1 MSSTCIDLQLG
12 IFPIRKLQNLF
23 YISDSC
29 SLEGLCDLIDSSGV
43 DSDINIYVW
52 SVFPTSVPELRLG
65 YFMSLL
71 PYSENKFGIASVIST
86 NTNRVL
92 AKLFQLR
99 VFVLGT
105 TLTVEATIDQ
115 IGLHFTDTKK
125 IFEMYPAVLA
135 GYIAQ
140 TNKWNEAPLNIFGK
154 MKSEFTLVLQRE
166 VEMYFNFFID
176 KYQDRTESSRL
187 SLQRAQEQLSAI
199 QITNMN
205 NYLLFNRSQNDYND
219 ALSILFIANQTL
231 QSNQDRVNQAGEEL
245 TNLRMRLDDLCTI
258 RTCPEQCIPTVQCK
272 TCITNVTTPIQDI
285 CTVTCTRFRQVKRLT
300 GYRQVYR
307 WGWFKV
313 TRCRSSCICWLWSC
327 KTERWCRTVSICKRY
342 LAMEAVYEIV
352 DEPYSTTC
360 EEPCQKGSET
370 DTIEARCCGS
380 VGCNGNNS
388 ASEDGAQRGSG
399 IPDPKCVSMNKRC
412 EKTRQVIFDAL
423 EAAEDTSAA
432 LLRELQEV
440 NRNVTIAGLRVMR
453 SMARLATSETLFNQS
468 SRALEEAQRI
478 HQIAESAYQQVI
490 SDNGDIQVFIDLM
503 NTTNGTMEINIVNV
517 TFNVTIITESPTTLP
532 LDVSY
537 HVPLLNRTSTR
548 RLNVDFQRID
558 LSLRNTA
565 VTIVEGIFLANGRSK
580 RSAKIAR
587 QANTNGSED
596 QADSNQSYFEEKCSE
611 IKNLQEYITVLNT
624 SVGNIADMA
633 ISTMR
638 SVTTNTQSLANL
650 TATSMEQFYQPQ
662 IINTTTF
669 AMNFNV
675 TVNSTTVESGISDTE
690 LELLDLLQNLGNLS
704 GAVGQDI
711 EVDSFRSWLLQM
723 QNLHN
728 RTATAAGYECFG
740 FSDCLN
746 IVADITEELLI
757 ISPDSIADPLV
768 NVFPSA
774 KTALLNIV
782 QTTNNTITTVFE
794 NLKEFYSV
802 IGDLQFTNYYC
813 AQPPVII
820 HQPPQRINP
829 REGST
834 QQLVCNASSDF
845 SISYKWKRDGIELI
859 DSNYSVLMIENIELA
874 DNGNYT
880 CEATNHIGTAETIEV
895 SVEVQQPPEFFLE
908 PSNIDVYLG
917 DWNGA
922 TFQCN
927 ATAWPYPGFTW
938 HFKPKNSDDFVNV
951 TGEVDNEYTIEF
963 PQPEHEGMYYCS
975 ASNEQATIRSRTV
988 ELTVL
993 KASATQMSQKF
1004 TVNFTLN
1011 DNETIFM
1018 NEDDPDYN
1026 DTVDMVN
1033 EELRNT
1039 TEESFIDLINNS
1051 VNLQSTTV
1059 CEIETMISDDE
1070 LMISFSLISKNV
1082 PYPETSLDDIN
1093 QLVPLALVEWA
1104 NVRQELEEWIGS
1116 DNLTINSSGSIYTS
1130 DPSSVV
1136 IDIVQQTCPS
1146 GREISLANNFL
1157 CGKYVN
1163 ILVAHVNNFVL
1174 TVNCPP
1180 GTYQTTRVD
1189 RQLSADESQSSIVV
1203 PQCTEC
1209 PVGYYQP
1216 DQGQISCDKCPL
1228 GSTSFTK
1235 GSRSCVPWC
1244 APNYYSST
1252 GYEPCSPC
1260 TQGSYTLVNGS
1271 TACINCSVSSTN
1283 VPASICPVVSITS
1296 KHIIINHITIR
1307 ILICLK

>member
-1 MSSTCIDLQLG
+1 MSCSDPQGISFKLNYDIREQSTGIWSQVIQVPPKLQFGLPTQFSCPINGFIHFDSSFGLQAFTMSSTCIDLQLG
-12 IFPIRKLQNLF
+12 NFPIRNLQNLL
-23 YISDSC
+23 YISDGC
-29 SLEGLCDLIDSSGV
+29 SLEGLCDLIHPSSV
-43 DSDINIYVW
+43 NSDVNIYVW
-52 SVFPTSVPELRLG
+52 SAFPSSISVLRLG

-71 PYSENKFGIASVIST
+71 PYSNNRFGIASVIST

-99 VFVLGT
+99 VFVLGA

-115 IGLHFTDTKK
+115 RGLYFTDMTKV
-125 IFEMYPAVLA
+125 FGMYPAVLA
-135 GYIAQ
+135 GYTAQ

-154 MKSEFTLVLQRE
+154 MQSEFTLVLQRE
-166 VEMYFNFFID
+166 VEIYFNFFIK
-176 KYQDRTESSRL
+176 KYQDRIESSRL

-231 QSNQDRVNQAGEEL
+231 QSIQDRVDQAGEEL
-245 TNLRMRLDDLCTI
+245 TNIRMRLDDLCTI
-258 RTCPEQCIPTVQCK
+258 RTCPEQCIPTVECK
-272 TCITNVTTPIQDI
+272 TCVTNVTTPIQDI
-285 CTVTCTRFRQVKRLT
+285 CTVTCTKFRQVKRLT
-300 GYRQVYR
+300 GYRKVYR

-313 TRCRSSCICWLWSC
+313 TRCKSSCICWLWFC
-327 KTERWCRTVSICKRY
+327 KTERQCRTVFICKRY
-342 LAMEAVYEIV
+342 LAMEAVYETV

-360 EEPCQKGSET
+360 EEPCQKGSTT

-380 VGCNGNNS
+380 VGCNGNAS
-388 ASEDGAQRGSG
+388 ASKDGNQRGSG
-399 IPDPKCVSMNKRC
+399 IPDPNCVSMNKRC
-412 EKTRQVIFDAL
+412 EKTRQLIFDAL

-432 LLRELQEV
+432 LLRELQEA

-468 SRALEEAQRI
+468 SRALEEAERI
-478 HQIAESAYQQVI
+478 YQIAESAHQRVV

-503 NTTNGTMEINIVNV
+503 NNTNSIMEIDIFNI

-537 HVPLLNRTSTR
+537 HVLLLNHTSTR
-548 RLNVDFQRID
+548 RVNVDFQRID
-558 LSLRNTA
+558 ISLRNAA
-565 VTIVEGIFLANGRSK
+565 VTIVEGIFLANGRSR

-587 QANTNGSED
+587 QANTNGSEE
-596 QADSNQSYFEEKCSE
+596 QVDSSQSYFEEKCSE
-611 IKNLQEYITVLNT
+611 IKNLQKYITVLNT
-624 SVGNIADMA
+624 SVGTIADMA

-650 TATSMEQFYQPQ
+650 TATSMELFYQPQ
-662 IINTTTF
+662 SINTTTF
-669 AMNFNV
+669 TMNFNV
-675 TVNSTTVESGISDTE
+675 TINSTTVESGVSDTE

-711 EVDSFRSWLLQM
+711 EVDSFRSWLVQM

-728 RTATAAGYECFG
+728 RTATAAGFECFG

-757 ISPDSIADPLV
+757 ISPNSIADPLL

-782 QTTNNTITTVFE
+782 QSTNNTITIVLE
-794 NLKEFYSV
+794 NIKEFYSV

-820 HQPPQRINP
+820 HQPPQQINA

-834 QQLVCNASSDF
+834 QQIVCNASSNF

-859 DSNYSVLMIENIELA
+859 DSNCSVLMIEDIQLA
-874 DNGNYT
+874 DTGNYT
-880 CEATNHIGTAETIEV
+880 CEATNHIGTVKTIEI
-895 SVEVQQPPEFFLE
+895 SVEVQRPPEFFLE

-938 HFKPKNSDDFVNV
+938 HFKPKNSGDFMIV

-975 ASNEQATIRSRTV
+975 ASNEQATIQSRIV

-1018 NEDDPDYN
+1018 DEDGPDYN
-1026 DTVDMVN
+1026 DTMDVVN

-1039 TEESFIDLINNS
+1039 TEESIIDLISNS

-1059 CEIETMISDDE
+1059 CDIEIMIPDDE

-1082 PYPETSLDDIN
+1082 PYPETSLNDIN

-1104 NVRQELEEWIGS
+1104 NVRRELEEWFSS
-1116 DNLTINSSGSIYTS
+1116 DNLTINRSGSIYTS

-1163 ILVAHVNNFVL
+1163 ILVVRIH
-1174 TVNCPP
+1174 
-1180 GTYQTTRVD
+1180 
-1189 RQLSADESQSSIVV
+1189 
-1203 PQCTEC
+1203 
-1209 PVGYYQP
+1209 
-1216 DQGQISCDKCPL
+1216 
-1228 GSTSFTK
+1228 
-1235 GSRSCVPWC
+1235 
-1244 APNYYSST
+1244 
-1252 GYEPCSPC
+1252 PC
-1260 TQGSYTLVNGS
+1260 
-1271 TACINCSVSSTN
+1271 
-1283 VPASICPVVSITS
+1283 
-1296 KHIIINHITIR
+1296 
-1307 ILICLK
+1307 